1 MIMLDRFGDFH
12 FSTKQFHRVQKCI
25 RFQLLDVCVKNCLKV
40 FHLEIAS
47 REFEQE
53 FRKIMKKT
61 IQQQPKV
68 ADHLKLLLKKW
79 VENEFKSDSQLSLI
93 PALYS
98 KLKQEGVDFSNIS
111 DNLPKVCI
119 FY

>member
-1 MIMLDRFGDFH
+1 M
-12 FSTKQFHRVQKCI
+12 
-25 RFQLLDVCVKNCLKV
+25 

-53 FRKIMKKT
+53 FRKILKKT
-61 IQQQPKV
+61 MQQQPKV

-93 PALYS
+93 PSLYS
-98 KLKQEGVDFSNIS
+98 KLKQEGVEFSNLS
-111 DNLPKVCI
+111 DNSTKVCI
-119 FY
+119 YLNLCYTFITI